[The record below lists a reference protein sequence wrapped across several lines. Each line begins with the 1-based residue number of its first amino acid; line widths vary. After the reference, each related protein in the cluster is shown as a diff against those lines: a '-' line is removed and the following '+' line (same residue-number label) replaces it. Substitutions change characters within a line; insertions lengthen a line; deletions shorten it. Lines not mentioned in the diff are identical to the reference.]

1 MLIVNSPSA
10 SFGLLVIAY
19 ITAET
24 WLGPAAA
31 IVQVHSHSH
40 IYCIQVIFVLQDV
53 TLPAMRAQASAVY
66 IGVITIVASIGPV
79 LVRGTNTHTQLGQG
93 LNIN

>member
-1 MLIVNSPSA
+1 
-10 SFGLLVIAY
+10 
-19 ITAET
+19 
-24 WLGPAAA
+24 
-31 IVQVHSHSH
+31 
-40 IYCIQVIFVLQDV
+40 
-53 TLPAMRAQASAVY
+53 MRAQASAVY